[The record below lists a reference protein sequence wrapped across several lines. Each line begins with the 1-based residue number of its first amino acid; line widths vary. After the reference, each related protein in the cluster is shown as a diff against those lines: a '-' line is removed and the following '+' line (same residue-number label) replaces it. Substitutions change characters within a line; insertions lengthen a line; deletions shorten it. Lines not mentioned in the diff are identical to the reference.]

1 LKKLVK
7 IYGERNTGT
16 NYIDKL
22 IRMNLE
28 ANLLNGI
35 APGHIQFLQRALP
48 GKQFIRDKYF
58 ELTYGRNLGWKHTT
72 VKPESELRRYDILN
86 RGVCFITVTKN
97 PYSWLLSLHRRP
109 YHHYY
114 GDKPD
119 FVSFL
124 RSPWKT
130 VGRDNCESVL
140 PDPIELWNLKNR
152 SYLRL
157 RSLEAANITSERV
170 LADPKALIDMLSDS
184 FSIPQS
190 KNYFSNL
197 DKSTK
202 DKSKN
207 FEYYNDYYLNERWK
221 EELTDESVS
230 IISNRLDKTLVD
242 YFGYELLET

>member
-1 LKKLVK
+1 LKRPVK

-28 ANLLNGI
+28 ADLLNGV
-35 APGHIQFLQRALP
+35 APGPIQFLQRALP
-48 GKQFIRDKYF
+48 GKQLVRDTYF
-58 ELTYGRNLGWKHTT
+58 QLTYGRNLGWKHTA
-72 VKPESELRRYDILN
+72 VKPESELRRYDIVKK
-86 RGVCFITVTKN
+86 GVCFITVTKN

-114 GDKPD
+114 GEKPD
-119 FVSFL
+119 FETFL
-124 RSPWKT
+124 RTSWKT
-130 VGRDNCESVL
+130 VGRDNCEGLL
-140 PDPIELWNLKNR
+140 PDPIELWNIKNR

-157 RSLEAANITSERV
+157 QSLKGVNITSESV
-170 LADPKALIDMLSDS
+170 LADPKALIDKLSDS
-184 FSIPQS
+184 FSIPRS

-207 FEYYNDYYLNERWK
+207 FDYYNDYYLNERWK
-221 EELTDESVS
+221 EELSDESVS
-230 IISNRLDKTLVD
+230 IINSRLDRALVD
-242 YFGYELLET
+242 YFSYELLET